1 MKSIFKAGT
10 VIMMITGL
18 LLVGCVSLDPANPK
32 KVDRNLG
39 VYNPDNLPANQ
50 LCTLEIVGGI
60 HVRQFNGV
68 TVGEGPFLG
77 ETALAGWGVGG
88 YNANMKGSTVVAVI
102 QIPAGS
108 HTLLTSFYIG
118 NAQQHAIARDVP
130 VSHNFVAGHTYRLNA
145 TLNAGAASIEMWN
158 LNSIPYR
165 AVSSISFKI
174 EERDVTNP

>member
-1 MKSIFKAGT
+1 MKRIFKTGM
-10 VIMMITGL
+10 VIITITGL
-18 LLVGCVSLDPANPK
+18 LLAGCVSLDPSNPK

-68 TVGEGPFLG
+68 TVGDSPFFG

-108 HTLLTSFYIG
+108 HTLLTSFYVG
-118 NAQQHAIARDVP
+118 NGEKHAIVRDVR
-130 VSHNFVAGHTYRLNA
+130 VSHNFAAGHTYRLNA
-145 TLNAGAASIEMWN
+145 TLNAGAASIEMWT
-158 LNSIPYR
+158 LNSIPYNILD
-165 AVSSISFKI
+165 SISFRI
-174 EERDVTNP
+174 EEMDGTNP